1 MLPEYFLLGC
11 VSQRSFAKCWSSSER
26 ACFPAAFF
34 GNRIQAMHEYL
45 DEAGLMQCEYN
56 VIGTCIGWIDELDVI
71 IAMWFWLFWMH
82 QQKSSPRSRCPSF
95 LLKAVSPEVSKA
107 SGGTFDSRGETF
119 RRDRWSSMSQ
129 VSKCDTDSPDSPR
142 SMDIVNIST
151 LSAELCCFSEAWTDC
166 RQVGQGC
173 CCWKCR
179 LSRYWEGL
187 QSECKIYC
195 YLWCDANQM
204 LVSATLV
211 LSRVSLSR
219 GTLNMD
225 MRLIPLGFLVPRSV
239 LVCAFNTQLICAI
252 SPVQHVSVAMKRVS
266 DLSVRRAFIVF
277 KESVT
282 LTTLVSYG
290 KFICA

>member
-1 MLPEYFLLGC
+1 
-11 VSQRSFAKCWSSSER
+11 
-26 ACFPAAFF
+26 
-34 GNRIQAMHEYL
+34 
-45 DEAGLMQCEYN
+45 
-56 VIGTCIGWIDELDVI
+56 
-71 IAMWFWLFWMH
+71 
-82 QQKSSPRSRCPSF
+82 
-95 LLKAVSPEVSKA
+95 
-107 SGGTFDSRGETF
+107 
-119 RRDRWSSMSQ
+119 MSQ

-219 GTLNMD
+219 GHWTWTCVSFHLD
-225 MRLIPLGFLVPRSV
+225 SWYRDLSLFVLSTRSWYVPLALSSMLVLPWKECRTSQCEGRSLFSRKVLLWQRWYHMVNLYVRSV
-239 LVCAFNTQLICAI
+239 MCMCTFRCIYKHICVRMCICVYVYLWMYVYLCIFVYFYIWILVYLYIYIYIIYVYTFVDL
-252 SPVQHVSVAMKRVS
+252 HVCI
-266 DLSVRRAFIVF
+266 FI
-277 KESVT
+277 
-282 LTTLVSYG
+282 
-290 KFICA
+290 FIYPYIYIFVYLFIYL